1 MPLRRCTVLS
11 LIPRLPSLI
20 RLLTAWLLALACA
33 GTVLAEGRYTY
44 KEFDGLYVFYRPRDV
59 AVYRQLLP
67 KVFDMPDAPLV
78 QVFIADY
85 YKMDA
90 GTQPYLEAAVF
101 LLARY
106 EGETVWHCISMP
118 VTSDEARRL
127 GVTLMGF
134 PKVMGEIGLERGEG
148 KYVGTLKLDGKPT
161 MSIKLDTKGHGVT
174 QDEQQWFRTLAG
186 IPNLNIL
193 NGKVINPM
201 GAARRPRL
209 GMWEMS
215 KLFPDKLEVKVGKA
229 ELALKPG
236 AAKGRSQK
244 PPDAFDV
251 EPSEIVLAYYL
262 KNKLGFSFGQRQGQ
276 GGTGR

>member
-1 MPLRRCTVLS
+1 MPLQCRTVS
-11 LIPRLPSLI
+11 SLI
-20 RLLTAWLLALACA
+20 RLLIALPMALACA
-33 GTVLAEGRYTY
+33 GMVLAEGRYTY
-44 KEFDGLYVFYRPRDV
+44 KEFDGLYVFYKPRDV
-59 AVYRQLLP
+59 AAYRQLLP
-67 KVFDMPDAPLV
+67 KVFDMPDGALV
-78 QVFIADY
+78 RVFIADY

-134 PKVMGEIGLERGEG
+134 PKVMGEIALERGEG
-148 KYVGTLKLDGKPT
+148 KYAGTLKLDGKPM
-161 MSIKLDTKGHGVT
+161 MSIKLATQGHVVT
-174 QDEQQWFRTLAG
+174 PEEQQWFRTLAG

-193 NGKVINPM
+193 NGKVIDPM
-201 GAARRPRL
+201 GATRRLRL
-209 GMWEMS
+209 SMLEMS
-215 KLFPDKLEVKVGKA
+215 RLFPAKLEVKVGRA
-229 ELALKPG
+229 QVALKPG
-236 AAKGRSQK
+236 AAKARGAK
-244 PPDAFDV
+244 PPDAFDL

-276 GGTGR
+276 GGAEK